1 MDNAFIR
8 GNMTLYLHVIS
19 DTCINNVRNKYNDL
33 YKNSS
38 RDEIVNVNFYAVR
51 PGSYPNSLK

>member
-19 DTCINNVRNKYNDL
+19 DTCINNVRNKYSDL

-51 PGSYPNSLK
+51 PEATRTR